1 MNRMMIAAA
10 ALAAMAGAASAA
22 DLELNLLRQIN
33 VSGAVAS
40 TNPERIG
47 SNVSAVAWNGSKLYI
62 GGFNQSGGAISTGI
76 AEISDPLGAATIGPR
91 FGGLSTPNLRGFS
104 GLAIQ
109 GNRLAAGCDTGAAV
123 AGGYATFD
131 TAANTAVAS
140 KNLRGFTGPAFDP
153 GFAGSAPSAGNVA
166 FSGTGSGRRGV
177 FNTDTGADIY
187 ALGAGMIWNNNPAGA
202 TPAPGTN
209 NRDIA
214 FDSFTGDIY
223 GRAAN
228 AIIKGVRSGD
238 NSISNAGGTAIYVNY
253 GAGGQGTASNTNQQ
267 NLSLMDLGSLGKFV
281 IFNDRP
287 TSQSASFTSA
297 IKAIDTNGVAQ
308 SINFNGFNITSS
320 TSAFDFSY
328 DAVSRTLAVSDFS
341 NSNVYI
347 FSVVPAPSALA
358 LMGLGGLVAGRR
370 RR

>member
-1 MNRMMIAAA
+1 MNRVVFAA
-10 ALAAMAGAASAA
+10 ALTAGLAGTAFGA
-22 DLELNLLRQIN
+22 DIELTLLRQLN

-62 GGFNQSGGAISTGI
+62 GGFNQSGAAISTGI

-131 TAANTAVAS
+131 TGSNASVAS

-187 ALGAGMIWNNNPAGA
+187 ALGAGMIWNSNPAGA
-202 TPAPGTN
+202 SPAPGTN
-209 NRDIA
+209 NRDLA
-214 FDSFTGDIY
+214 FDPTSGDIY
-223 GRAAN
+223 GRSAN

-238 NSISNAGGTAIYVNY
+238 NSISNAGGTAIFVNY
-253 GAGGQGTASNTNQQ
+253 GAGGQGTAANTNQQ
-267 NLSLMDLGSLGKFV
+267 NLAFMDLGSFGRFLV
-281 IFNDRP
+281 FNDRP
-287 TSQSASFTSA
+287 TSVSAGFTSA
-297 IKAIDTNGVAQ
+297 VKVIDTNGVAQ
-308 SINFNGFNITSS
+308 TVGFNGFNVTSS
-320 TSAFDFSY
+320 TSAFDFSF
-328 DAVSRTLAVSDFS
+328 DAASRTLAVSDFS